1 MQNSKTK
8 THLILFF
15 TVTLL
20 WTWTCGFLPVI
31 LGIRGTPLG
40 SFLFYFGGGAP
51 SVTALFLVFLT
62 YEKARRKDYFRRCFR
77 VSGNILKW
85 LSYTALFFAAAA
97 ALGLWAAVGLRR
109 LPMPGMDFLKAIA
122 ANPLNLFLVLF
133 LSVISGPLNEEFGW
147 RGYALDPLLLR
158 FGFVK
163 ANLILGFIWAIW
175 HLAWYFTP
183 GQAQY
188 AMLQK
193 SLFDALA
200 FIPSSIALCFVVTIV
215 YIKTGRSILA
225 GAMVH
230 MLSNLMG
237 SQLLSPYDT
246 EVGTVIRL
254 VNILFCTAAAI
265 YAVHS
270 SRFQRELTAVTAQ
283 IEAEINDSDR
293 KPHKR
298 GPEAFH

>member
-1 MQNSKTK
+1 MLTRNHKK
-8 THLILFF
+8 HLILFF

-62 YEKARRKDYFRRCFR
+62 YGKERRRDYFRRCFR
-77 VSGNILKW
+77 ISGNILKW

-97 ALGLWAAVGLRR
+97 ALGLFVAVMLWGLS
-109 LPMPGMDFLKAIA
+109 MPGMDFLKAIA

-188 AMLQK
+188 NMLQQ

-265 YAVHS
+265 YAARS
-270 SRFQRELTAVTAQ
+270 SRFQRELTAVTAE
-283 IEAEINDSDR
+283 IDAEINDTGRD
-293 KPHKR
+293 KK
-298 GPEAFH
+298 

>member
-1 MQNSKTK
+1 MLTGKSKK
-8 THLILFF
+8 YLILFF
-15 TVTLL
+15 VVTLL
-20 WTWTCGFLPVI
+20 WTWICGFLPVI

-62 YEKARRKDYFRRCFR
+62 YEKDRRKNYFRRCFR
-77 VSGNILKW
+77 ISGNILKW
-85 LSYTALFFAAAA
+85 MGYTALFFAGAA
-97 ALGLWAAVGLRR
+97 ALGLIFAVRLRG

-122 ANPLNLFLVLF
+122 ANPVNLFLVLF

-163 ANLILGFIWAIW
+163 ANLLLGFIWAVW
-175 HLAWYFTP
+175 HLAWYLTP

-188 AMLQK
+188 NMLQK

-200 FIPSSIALCFVVTIV
+200 FLPSSISLCFVVTFV

-254 VNILFCTAAAI
+254 VNIFFCTTVAI
-265 YAVHS
+265 YAVRS
-270 SRFQRELTAVTAQ
+270 SEFQRELTAAAAR
-283 IEAEINDSDR
+283 IEEEIND
-293 KPHKR
+293 R
-298 GPEAFH
+298 GISKQNADDPVK

>member
-1 MQNSKTK
+1 MPNWKKGEITVLTSKNK
-8 THLILFF
+8 KNLILFF

-40 SFLFYFGGGAP
+40 TFLFYFGGGAP
-51 SVTALFLVFLT
+51 SVTALFLVFFT
-62 YEKARRKDYFRRCFR
+62 YEKERRKDYFRRCFR
-77 VSGNILKW
+77 VSGTILKW

-97 ALGLWAAVGLRR
+97 ALGLWIAVRLRG

-122 ANPLNLFLVLF
+122 GNPLNLLLVLF

-147 RGYALDPLLLR
+147 RGYSLDPLLLR

-175 HLAWYFTP
+175 HLAWFFTP

-188 AMLQK
+188 HMLQE

-200 FIPSSIALCFVVTIV
+200 FIPSSIALCFVVTFV

-237 SQLLSPYDT
+237 SQLLSPYAT

-254 VNILFCTAAAI
+254 VNILFCTAIAV
-265 YAVHS
+265 YAEFSPGFH
-270 SRFQRELTAVTAQ
+270 RELMAVNAQ
-283 IEAEINDSDR
+283 IEEEIN
-293 KPHKR
+293 
-298 GPEAFH
+298 ETI

>member
-1 MQNSKTK
+1 MLTGKTK
-8 THLILFF
+8 RNLILFF

-20 WTWTCGFLPVI
+20 WTWTCGFLPLL

-40 SFLFYFGGGAP
+40 TFLFYFGGGAP

-62 YEKARRKDYFRRCFR
+62 YGKERRKDYFRRCFR
-77 VSGNILKW
+77 VTGNILKW
-85 LSYTALFFAAAA
+85 LGCTALFFGAAA
-97 ALGLWAAVGLRR
+97 ALGLWIAVR
-109 LPMPGMDFLKAIA
+109 LKSLPIPGMDFLKAIA
-122 ANPLNLFLVLF
+122 GNPLNLFLVLF

-163 ANLILGFIWAIW
+163 ANLLLGFIWAIW
-175 HLAWYFTP
+175 HLAWYVTP

-188 AMLQK
+188 AMLQR

-200 FIPSSIALCFVVTIV
+200 FLPSSIALCFVVTFV
-215 YIKTGRSILA
+215 YVKTDRSILA

-246 EVGTVIRL
+246 QVGTVIRL
-254 VNILFCTAAAI
+254 VNILFCTALAVYAAC
-265 YAVHS
+265 S
-270 SRFQRELTAVTAQ
+270 PGFRRELTGVTAEIQ
-283 IEAEINDSDR
+283 AEMQDTP
-293 KPHKR
+293 K
-298 GPEAFH
+298 A